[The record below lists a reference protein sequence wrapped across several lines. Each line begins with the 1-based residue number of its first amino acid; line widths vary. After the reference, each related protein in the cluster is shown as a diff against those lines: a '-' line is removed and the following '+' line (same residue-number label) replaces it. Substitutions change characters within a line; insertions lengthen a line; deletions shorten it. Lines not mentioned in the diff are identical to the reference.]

1 MAVFAAYAEA
11 FPDGEDWVE
20 ERSRSAFAVR
30 DGITHALARQSE
42 RRNEQA
48 PAIAIT
54 SRWLRSKSEIRGTA
68 VEFSFGRCEGR
79 NLRRFSNGIPKSI
92 PKKILTENKR

>member
-11 FPDGEDWVE
+11 LPVGEDWDE

-30 DGITHALARQSE
+30 DGIRHALARQSE

-54 SRWLRSKSEIRGTA
+54 SRWLRSKARSEA
-68 VEFSFGRCEGR
+68 QMWHSALVDVKA
-79 NLRRFSNGIPKSI
+79 GIYEDSRMVFQKVFQ
-92 PKKILTENKR
+92 